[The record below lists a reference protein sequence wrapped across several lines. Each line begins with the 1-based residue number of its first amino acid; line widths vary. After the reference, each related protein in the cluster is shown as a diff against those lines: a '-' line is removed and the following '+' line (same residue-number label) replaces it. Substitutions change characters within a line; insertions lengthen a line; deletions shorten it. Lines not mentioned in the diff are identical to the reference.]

1 MAGWLIRYP
10 GVFFKGMCIGLLVIM
25 ATLLSMCASDPIY
38 KNEPPEEVNEKFY
51 PGKILPHI
59 PEG

>member
-10 GVFFKGMCIGLLVIM
+10 QVFFKGMCIGLLVIM
-25 ATLLSMCASDPIY
+25 ATLLSMCSPGIY

-51 PGKILPHI
+51 PGKILSHI
-59 PEG
+59 PSR